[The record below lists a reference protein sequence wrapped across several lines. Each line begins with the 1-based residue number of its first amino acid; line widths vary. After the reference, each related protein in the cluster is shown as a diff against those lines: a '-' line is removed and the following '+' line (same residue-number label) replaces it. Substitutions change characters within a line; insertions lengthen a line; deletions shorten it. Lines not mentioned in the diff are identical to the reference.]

1 MARRLSWSDVR
12 GGIIAVLAMLALV
25 FVVMKYSRVGVL
37 RGKTLTLYALVG
49 EARGLLLG
57 SEVWL
62 SGQKIGKVTDI
73 HFRSPSV
80 SDTSSR
86 IEIQMKVLAKYQ
98 PAIHADAIA
107 QIRNGGTVIGAPVMY
122 MSAGTVKAREIQL
135 RATPSST
142 HPQSDVEG
150 ATGQFGSAAREFPVI
165 INNVKVLSAQLK
177 GTEGTVGAFLNA
189 PEGPGMKQITRAR
202 NQASEIASRL
212 SDSGSVGRFM
222 GGRLTDR
229 AGRVMARADS
239 VRVLLA
245 SNNTSLGRIR
255 RDSTLLS
262 EVADIRNELSIVRS
276 LVADSRGT
284 AGRALH
290 DSALTN
296 AVTEAE
302 RQMSLLFADIKKHPL
317 RYLKL

>member
-12 GGIIAVLAMLALV
+12 GGIIAVIAMLVLV
-25 FVVMKYSRVGVL
+25 FAVMRYSRVGVL
-37 RGKTLTLYALVG
+37 RGETLTLYALVG

-73 HFRSPSV
+73 RFRSPSV
-80 SDTSSR
+80 ADTSSR
-86 IEIQMKVLAKYQ
+86 IEIKMQVLAKYKS
-98 PAIHADAIA
+98 AIHSDAIA
-107 QIRNGGTVIGAPVMY
+107 QIRAGGSFIGAPVMY
-122 MSAGTVKAREIQL
+122 MSAGTLKAREI
-135 RATPSST
+135 RSGDTVNT
-142 HPQSDVEG
+142 HPQADVEG
-150 ATGQFGSAAREFPVI
+150 ATGQFSTAAQELPVI
-165 INNVKVLSAQLK
+165 ISNVKVLSAQLK
-177 GTEGTVGAFLNA
+177 GTQGTVGAFLNA
-189 PEGPGMKQITRAR
+189 PEGRGTKQLARAR
-202 NQASEIASRL
+202 AQATQLTSRL
-212 SDSGSVGRFM
+212 SDSGTVGRFM
-222 GGRLTDR
+222 SGELTKR
-229 AGRVMARADS
+229 ASRVMARADS
-239 VRVLLA
+239 VRTLLA

-276 LVADSRGT
+276 QVADSRGT
-284 AGRALH
+284 AGRVLH